1 MAKILGANDHNAW
14 KFAVD
19 LGIGMQ
25 ITNISRDIKEDAQN
39 GRVYIP
45 EDMLPNNFKP
55 NDITNGSN
63 DGLIFNLTK
72 QLLEIA
78 ETYYQSGFEGI
89 YYIPKK
95 NKFSIL
101 IAGVLYNSI
110 GKKIIKNKTLFLK
123 QRIYLNTFEK
133 LLILIAN
140 IFTKYKSKEPV
151 HLTHQ
156 LHSNYF

>member
-1 MAKILGANDHNAW
+1 
-14 KFAVD
+14 
-19 LGIGMQ
+19 
-25 ITNISRDIKEDAQN
+25 
-39 GRVYIP
+39 
-45 EDMLPNNFKP
+45 MLPNNFKP
-55 NDITNGSN
+55 SDITNGSN

-101 IAGVLYNSI
+101 IAGVLI
-110 GKKIIKNKTLFLK
+110 TPLVKKIIKNKTLFLK

-133 LLILIAN
+133 LLILGAN
-140 IFTKYKSKEPV
+140 VFTKYKSKEPV